1 MPIAFVVA
9 AAASALAT
17 PMVARLALALG
28 VIDRP
33 NERKVSRRP
42 NIPLLGGVAVALGF
56 LTGLAVAILLAPDDP
71 DIGPRLGAL
80 VVGGTLVLGIGA
92 LDDRWGLAALPKLLV
107 QLAAAAVAIDAGFR
121 IDHLTDPVTLTTWHF
136 APWLVW
142 TITTLWIVVVT
153 NSINLIDGIDGLCTG
168 VSAIIGATL
177 TVIALQ
183 GGHLPGLMI
192 GVALVGALLGFL
204 PFNFPPARI
213 FVGDTGA
220 LFIGYVLSLLALEG
234 YQRVTVITFIVP
246 LLALAVPLIDT
257 GLSVLRRLRRR
268 QHILRADRQH
278 IHHRLLYEYEG
289 SHRQAALS
297 IYFLTA
303 CFCIIAVSFTRL
315 RGLAAIVFLA
325 VILLLTFRILWNL
338 GFFETGEEPA
348 AVAEGP
354 RPAPPVRAERAE
366 AALPG
371 AERESR

>member
-1 MPIAFVVA
+1 MAG
-9 AAASALAT
+9 
-17 PMVARLALALG
+17 RLALALG
-28 VIDRP
+28 VVDKP

-42 NIPLLGGVAVALGF
+42 NIPLLGGLAVALGF
-56 LTGLAVAILLAPDDP
+56 LTGLAVAILFVGDDP
-71 DIGPRLGAL
+71 EIGPRLGAL

-92 LDDRWGLAALPKLLV
+92 LDDRWGLAALPKLVV
-107 QLAAAAVAIDAGFR
+107 QIAAAAVAIDAGFR
-121 IDHLTDPVTLTTWHF
+121 IDHLTDPVTVTTWHF
-136 APWLVW
+136 PPWLVW
-142 TITTLWIVVVT
+142 ALTTLWIVLVT

-168 VSAIIGATL
+168 VSAIIAATL

-183 GGHLPGLMI
+183 GGHVPGLMI
-192 GVALVGALLGFL
+192 GVALTGALLGFL

-220 LFIGYVLSLLALEG
+220 LFVGYVLSLLALEG

-257 GLSVLRRLRRR
+257 ALSILRRLRRR
-268 QHILRADRQH
+268 RHILRADRQH

-297 IYFLTA
+297 IYFLTG

-315 RGLAAIVFLA
+315 RGLAAIVFLT

-338 GFFETGEEPA
+338 GFFETGEEDA

-354 RPAPPVRAERAE
+354 RARAPERTERGE
-366 AALPG
+366 AGVSG
-371 AERESR
+371 AERETR